1 MKDLG
6 VGTFRFSV
14 SWARVM
20 PDGRTLNEDGLAFY
34 ERLGAKVGVWT
45 TLNEPWCS
53 SLLSY
58 AGGEHA
64 PAHTDPGEAVAA
76 VHHLLLAHGLGV
88 KAIREAAAARSEEPS
103 IGITLNFTV
112 AHPADPSNEADL
124 DAARRIDGTANRLFL
139 DPIFRGAYPEDV
151 VADMAATEDGDERCD
166 MRTWIHVGD
175 LEIINAPIE
184 VLGVNFYNGQMVA
197 AADPEDRSPLVRID
211 KRGRAHLA
219 AVERAVK
226 ELGYVPNS
234 AARMLVTQR
243 TDTVALMIPEPDLL
257 VFTDPFFARIA
268 ICLSRVLAASDIQLV
283 TAFAD
288 SANGSKRAA
297 AFLRDGRVDG
307 AIVVSHHRI
316 PEQLDSYLS
325 APLPVVF
332 IGRPFIE
339 DPPPCW
345 VDVDNLEVGRIA
357 ARRLIE
363 AGVKRPAIITG
374 PLDMVAASDRLLG
387 FRELL
392 SAQGMVPF
400 EAEARF
406 TPASGEAAADEL
418 APLITAGDIDG
429 VFVSSDRMALAA
441 MRVWKSHGIRIPEDL
456 RVIGFDGTEAAAE
469 AIPALTTIDNPA
481 EEMGRAA
488 ARMLREMSDGTWN
501 REPILLPTRLIARES
516 C

>member
-1 MKDLG
+1 MSRKTGSITLEDVARHAG
-6 VGTFRFSV
+6 VSRATAS
-14 SWARVM
+14 RVVRG
-20 PDGRTLNEDGLAFY
+20 DA
-34 ERLGAKVGVWT
+34 GV
-45 TLNEPWCS
+45 
-53 SLLSY
+53 
-58 AGGEHA
+58 A
-64 PAHTDPGEAVAA
+64 DDKIEAV
-76 VHHLLLAHGLGV
+76 
-88 KAIREAAAARSEEPS
+88 R
-103 IGITLNFTV
+103 
-112 AHPADPSNEADL
+112 
-124 DAARRIDGTANRLFL
+124 
-139 DPIFRGAYPEDV
+139 
-151 VADMAATEDGDERCD
+151 
-166 MRTWIHVGD
+166 
-175 LEIINAPIE
+175 
-184 VLGVNFYNGQMVA
+184 
-197 AADPEDRSPLVRID
+197 
-211 KRGRAHLA
+211 
-219 AVERAVK
+219 RAVA

-268 ICLSRVLAASDIQLV
+268 ISLSRVLAASDIQLV

-345 VDVDNLEVGRIA
+345 VDVDNLEGGRIA

-387 FRELL
+387 FREVL

-418 APLITAGDIDG
+418 APLIAAGDIDG
-429 VFVSSDRMALAA
+429 VFVSSDPMALAA

-469 AIPALTTIDNPA
+469 GIPALTTIDNPA